1 MLRSEETLLS
11 SMDAFSV
18 CLEDMETW
26 LMESESVVDQRVNLA
41 DAEQISNL
49 LTAVKVRNHSE
60 IDLVF
65 SSIKVLP
72 EYSSGYRSQRRR
84 R

>member
-1 MLRSEETLLS
+1 MFRSEETLLT

-26 LMESESVVDQRVNLA
+26 LTDSEAVLDQRINLA

-49 LTAVKVRNHSE
+49 LAAVKVPIH
-60 IDLVF
+60 
-65 SSIKVLP
+65 
-72 EYSSGYRSQRRR
+72 
-84 R
+84 